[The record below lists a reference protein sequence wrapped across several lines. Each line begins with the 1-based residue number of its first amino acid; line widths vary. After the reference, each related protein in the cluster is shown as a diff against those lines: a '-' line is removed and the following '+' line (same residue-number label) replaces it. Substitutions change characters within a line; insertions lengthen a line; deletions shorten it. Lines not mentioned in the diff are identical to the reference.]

1 VRVGSNLVS
10 AAREPQ
16 PLRYPTGVG
25 SPEFDQSCSS
35 WTLICEEF
43 ERGGVHCKLSVTREI
58 VQGTQFWL
66 FQKMGLFLQSLR
78 GRAFAGSGP
87 TWARFGPTLFKT
99 FSFSFSTKVKTIL
112 ENCRKILKMSN
123 QFS

>member
-1 VRVGSNLVS
+1 MRVGSNLVS

-16 PLRYPTGVG
+16 PLWYPAGVG

-35 WTLICEEF
+35 SWTLICEEF
-43 ERGGVHCKLSVTREI
+43 EHGGVHCKLLVTREI

-78 GRAFAGSGP
+78 GRDRAR
-87 TWARFGPTLFKT
+87 ARF
-99 FSFSFSTKVKTIL
+99 
-112 ENCRKILKMSN
+112 CW
-123 QFS
+123 